1 MTVPIIVLTWDA
13 PIVQRACLTTVLR
26 AGSKKVGH
34 VDAYFHAAG
43 HAWCHLDHK
52 TLDGTHGEC
61 RAWLE
66 RTVAE
71 YFNAE
76 VATEP
81 TMPTG
86 QEKPL

>member
-1 MTVPIIVLTWDA
+1 MADPIIVLTWDA

-34 VDAYFHAAG
+34 VDEYFHAAG

-52 TLDGTHGEC
+52 TLEGTHEEC
-61 RAWLE
+61 KAWLE
-66 RTVAE
+66 RTVLGHL
-71 YFNAE
+71 NAE

-81 TMPTG
+81 PMPTG
-86 QEKPL
+86 QEKS